1 MKNIQFRLLPV
12 FLIIASLSGFS
23 QAKTKVKS
31 KSTTSS
37 HQTVSKFVERNYSTP
52 ASISEVKDMQETDN
66 SYSSVKNL
74 LENNKIIMA
83 YDDNT
88 FKSNEPLRRGDFIV
102 SLNSALD
109 ALNKMKT
116 DLGVDSSV
124 INTLDRNRKGNY
136 LTSVSQVK
144 DLNANSVYYP
154 AAKSLIETWGI
165 SEPFLNNKTLSAD
178 KLMTEKE
185 VYNILH
191 NALGYT
197 STAFNPYA
205 TSISRGKF
213 AIALNNAVLQKS
225 DEIAS
230 LHTQASDKAYAARK
244 AQEALMAQQE
254 KMRKDSTARANEAA
268 RVAAA
273 NAAIAEKAKSKHKK

>member
-1 MKNIQFRLLPV
+1 MLLPV
-12 FLIIASLSGFS
+12 VLIGSLSGYS
-23 QAKTKVKS
+23 QFKKSVKTKH
-31 KSTTSS
+31 TTST
-37 HQTVSKFVERNYSTP
+37 HQTVSKFVERNYSSP
-52 ASISEVKDMQETDN
+52 ASISEVKDIQESDN
-66 SYSSVKNL
+66 SYLSVKNL
-74 LENNKIIMA
+74 LETNKIILA

-109 ALNKMKT
+109 VLNKMKT
-116 DLGVDSSV
+116 DMGVDSSV
-124 INTLDRNRKGNY
+124 INTLDRNRKGSY

-178 KLMTEKE
+178 KLITEKE

-191 NALGYT
+191 NSLGYT

-205 TSISRGKF
+205 TSITRGKF

-230 LHTQASDKAYAARK
+230 LHSQAYEKAYVARK
-244 AQEALMAQQE
+244 ANEAIMAQQE
-254 KMRKDSTARANEAA
+254 KMRKDSTARANEAI
-268 RVAAA
+268 RVATA
-273 NAAIAEKAKSKHKK
+273 NAEIAAKSKTKHKK

>member
-1 MKNIQFRLLPV
+1 MPLL
-12 FLIIASLSGFS
+12 LLMASLSGFS
-23 QAKTKVKS
+23 QSKSKVKS
-31 KSTTSS
+31 KTTTKS
-37 HQTVSKFVERNYSTP
+37 HQTVSKYVERNYASP

-66 SYSSVKNL
+66 SYSSVKSL
-74 LENNKIIMA
+74 LENNKIMMV

-144 DLNANSVYYP
+144 DLNPNSLYYP

-165 SEPFLNNKTLSAD
+165 SEPFLSNKTLSAD
-178 KLMTEKE
+178 KVMTEKE

-197 STAFNPYA
+197 STAFNPYS
-205 TSISRGKF
+205 TTITRGKF

-230 LHTQASDKAYAARK
+230 LHSQASEKAYVARK
-244 AQEALMAQQE
+244 AQESLMAQQE
-254 KMRKDSTARANEAA
+254 KMRKDSTARANEAI
-268 RVAAA
+268 RVAKA
-273 NAAIAEKAKSKHKK
+273 NAEIEAKAKAKHRK